1 MAETLTITSLGHEGD
16 GIAETASGRKVFV
29 PFTLPGEVVTAEVD
43 GERGHLVSI
52 VTPSPD
58 RVEPPCR
65 HFTVCGGCTMQ
76 HWAPEKYQAWK
87 RDLVVHAFAQR
98 GIETEIDPLVP
109 LAPHTRRRAVFT
121 LARGDKGLALGFNK
135 RESHDVLAIEECPLL
150 VPEIET
156 RLDKL
161 AALANRLV
169 DQGKRA
175 RMTVVAT
182 DTGLDVSLEG
192 ARKPGRADYE
202 ALGRAATDGAICR
215 LTVDGAEI
223 VMSRMPELRTDPVVL
238 YPSPG
243 GFLQATAPSERV
255 MADLVD
261 QAVGKAG
268 GPVLDLFSGIGTFTL
283 KLARR
288 FPVLAVEGET
298 KLLEA
303 LDRSMRFSTGI
314 RAVTTR
320 RRDLFLNPMVP
331 VELKPYKAVVFDPP
345 RAGAKAQAE
354 ALAKS
359 DVAKIVGVSCNP
371 ATLARDARIL
381 IDGGYK
387 LTRVT
392 PVDQFLWSGHVEV
405 VASFELARKGAGAA
419 RARPVRLS

>member
-1 MAETLTITSLGHEGD
+1 MAETLTITALGHEGD
-16 GIAETASGRKVFV
+16 GIAETASGQKVFV
-29 PFTLPGEVVTAEVD
+29 PFTLPGEVVAAEIQ

-52 VTPSPD
+52 LTPSPD
-58 RVEPPCR
+58 RIDPACK
-65 HFTVCGGCTMQ
+65 HFTVCGGCSLQ

-87 RDLVVHAFAQR
+87 RELVVHAFAQR
-98 GIETEIDPLVP
+98 GIETPVNPTIPLE
-109 LAPHTRRRAVFT
+109 PHTRRRAVFT
-121 LARGDKGLALGFNK
+121 LSRTEQGVVLGFNK
-135 RESHDVLAIEECPLL
+135 RESHDILPIEECPLL

-156 RLDKL
+156 RFDKL
-161 AALANRLV
+161 SALADRLM
-169 DQGKRA
+169 DRGKRA
-175 RMTVVAT
+175 RMTVVST

-202 ALGRAATDGAICR
+202 ALGRAAIDGSISR

-223 VMSRMPELRTDPVVL
+223 FMSRVPEIRNDPIVL
-238 YPSPG
+238 YPSSG
-243 GFLQATAPSERV
+243 GFLQATSPSEL
-255 MADLVD
+255 ALANLVD
-261 QAVGKAG
+261 AGVGKS

-283 KLARR
+283 KLAQR

-298 KLLEA
+298 KLLQA
-303 LDRSMRFSTGI
+303 LDRSMRFSKGI
-314 RAVTTR
+314 KAVTSR

-331 VELKPYKAVVFDPP
+331 VELKEYKAVVFDPP

-359 DVAKIVGVSCNP
+359 IVPQIVGVSCNP

-387 LTRVT
+387 LTSVT

-405 VASFELARKGAGAA
+405 VANFELTRKSASKG
-419 RARPVRLS
+419 RPVRLS

>member
-16 GIAETASGRKVFV
+16 GIAETASGQKVFV
-29 PFTLPGEVVTAEVD
+29 PFTLPGEVVTAEID

-58 RVEPPCR
+58 RIEPACK
-65 HFTVCGGCTMQ
+65 HFTVCGGCSLQ

-98 GIETEIDPLVP
+98 GIETEVDPVVP
-109 LAPHTRRRAVFT
+109 VGPHSRRRAVFT
-121 LARGDKGLALGFNK
+121 LARDDKGLVLGFNK
-135 RESHDVLAIEECPLL
+135 RDSHDVLAIEECPLL
-150 VPEIET
+150 VPEIEA
-156 RLDKL
+156 RRDKL

-175 RMTVVAT
+175 RMTVVST

-202 ALGRAATDGAICR
+202 ALGRAAVDGAICR

-223 VMSRMPELRTDPVVL
+223 VMSRVPEIRDDPIVL

-243 GFLQATAPSERV
+243 GFLQATASSELA

-261 QAVGKAG
+261 SAIGKSN

-303 LDRSMRFSTGI
+303 LDRSMRFSKGI

-320 RRDLFLNPMVP
+320 RRDLFLNPMAP
-331 VELKPYKAVVFDPP
+331 VELKDFKAVVFDPP

-354 ALAKS
+354 TLAKS
-359 DVAKIVGVSCNP
+359 VVPKIVGVSCNP

-381 IDGGYK
+381 IDGGYR

-392 PVDQFLWSGHVEV
+392 PVDQFLWSGHIEV
-405 VASFELARKGAGAA
+405 VATFELARKGASTA
-419 RARPVRLS
+419 RRVRLS

>member
-1 MAETLTITSLGHEGD
+1 MAETLTITALGHEGD
-16 GIAETASGRKVFV
+16 GIAETANGKVFV
-29 PFTLPGEVVTAEVD
+29 PFTLSGETVTATVE

-52 VTPSPD
+52 ETPSPD
-58 RVEPPCR
+58 RVDPACR
-65 HFTVCGGCTMQ
+65 HFGTCGGCALQ
-76 HWAPEKYQAWK
+76 HWAPEQYQAWK

-98 GIETEIDPLVP
+98 GIETEVSPVVP
-109 LAPHTRRRAVFT
+109 VAPHTRRRAVFT
-121 LARGDKGLALGFNK
+121 LARDDKGLALGFNK
-135 RESHDVLAIEECPLL
+135 RDSHDVLAIEECPLL

-156 RLDKL
+156 RRDKL
-161 AALANRLV
+161 VALAGRLV
-169 DQGKRA
+169 DQGKRV
-175 RMTVVAT
+175 RMTVVST

-202 ALGRAATDGAICR
+202 ALGRAAVDGAICR

-223 VMSRMPELRTDPVVL
+223 VMSRVPELRNDPVVL

-243 GFLQATAPSERV
+243 GFLQATAPSELA

-261 QAVGKAG
+261 AAIGKS

-288 FPVLAVEGET
+288 FPVLAVEGDDT
-298 KLLEA
+298 LLKA
-303 LDRSMRFSTGI
+303 LDRSMRYSTGI
-314 RAVTTR
+314 RAITTR

-331 VELKPYKAVVFDPP
+331 VELKPFKAVVFDPP

-354 ALAKS
+354 MLAKS
-359 DVAKIVGVSCNP
+359 DVPRIIGVSCNP

-387 LTRVT
+387 LTSVT

-405 VASFELARKGAGAA
+405 VATFELARQGGTKAK
-419 RARPVRLS
+419 RPVRLS

>member
-1 MAETLTITSLGHEGD
+1 MAETLTITALGHEGD
-16 GIAETASGRKVFV
+16 GIAETATGHKVFV
-29 PFTLPGEVVTAEVD
+29 PFTLPGEVVTAEID

-52 VTPSPD
+52 VRPSPD
-58 RVEPPCR
+58 RIEPACK
-65 HFTVCGGCTMQ
+65 HFTVCGGCALQ

-98 GIETEIDPLVP
+98 GIETEVDPVVP
-109 LAPHTRRRAVFT
+109 VGPHSRRRAVFT
-121 LARGDKGLALGFNK
+121 LARDEKGLVLGFNK
-135 RESHDVLAIEECPLL
+135 RDSHDVLAIEECPLL

-156 RLDKL
+156 RRDKL

-175 RMTVVAT
+175 RMTVVST

-202 ALGRAATDGAICR
+202 ALGRAAVDGAICR

-223 VMSRMPELRTDPVVL
+223 VMSRVPEIRNDPIVL

-243 GFLQATAPSERV
+243 GFLQATASSELA

-261 QAVGKAG
+261 GAIGKSS

-303 LDRSMRFSTGI
+303 LDRSMRFSKGI

-320 RRDLFLNPMVP
+320 RRDLFLNPMAP
-331 VELKPYKAVVFDPP
+331 VELKDFKAVVFDPP

-354 ALAKS
+354 TLAKS
-359 DVAKIVGVSCNP
+359 VVPKIVGVSCNP

-392 PVDQFLWSGHVEV
+392 PVDQFLWSGHIEV
-405 VASFELARKGAGAA
+405 VATFELARKGASTA
-419 RARPVRLS
+419 RRVRLS

>member
-1 MAETLTITSLGHEGD
+1 MAETLTITALGHEGD
-16 GIAETASGRKVFV
+16 GIAETASGQKVFV
-29 PFTLPGEVVTAEVD
+29 PFTLPGETITAEVD
-43 GERGHLVSI
+43 GERGHLLSI
-52 VTPSPD
+52 ETPSPE
-58 RVEPPCR
+58 RVDPACR
-65 HFTVCGGCTMQ
+65 HFGTCGGCALQ
-76 HWAPEKYQAWK
+76 HWAPEHYQAWK

-98 GIETEIDPLVP
+98 GIETDVAPVVP
-109 LAPHTRRRAVFT
+109 VAPHTRRRAVFT
-121 LARGDKGLALGFNK
+121 LARDDKGLVLGFN
-135 RESHDVLAIEECPLL
+135 RRDSHDVLAIEECPLL

-156 RLDKL
+156 RRDKL

-175 RMTVVAT
+175 RMTVVST

-202 ALGRAATDGAICR
+202 ALGRAAVDGAICR

-223 VMSRMPELRTDPVVL
+223 VMSRVPEIRNDPIVL

-243 GFLQATAPSERV
+243 GFLQATAPSELA

-261 QAVGKAG
+261 QAIGKAG

-288 FPVLAVEGET
+288 FPVLAVEGDDT
-298 KLLEA
+298 LLKA
-303 LDRSMRFSTGI
+303 LDRSMRFSKGI

-331 VELKPYKAVVFDPP
+331 VELKPFKAVVFDPP

-354 ALAKS
+354 MLAKS
-359 DVAKIVGVSCNP
+359 DVPKIVGVSCNP

-381 IDGGYK
+381 IDGGYR
-387 LTRVT
+387 LTSVT

-405 VASFELARKGAGAA
+405 VATFELARKGTGAT
-419 RARPVRLS
+419 RRVKLS